1 MNNTDYVHQ
10 TAHALRGKEVLN
22 IEIAALEAA
31 RDALNSGF
39 SESIAQMSQTLSG
52 GGKLVMTGL
61 GKNLPIA
68 EKIAATLTS
77 TGAPAITMNPIQAL
91 HGDLG
96 LIQDG
101 DTIIVLS
108 FSGETEEL
116 VHLIPM
122 LKRRHVTV
130 IAITA
135 KAESTLGRCADIVI
149 PLPVKREACPFN
161 MAPTASTTAT
171 LAVGDALAMAL
182 LDARGFKQEDYAKL
196 HPGGAIGRTLLL
208 KVSDI
213 MRNDERLAI
222 VKQSAVVKD
231 AVLAMTRARA
241 GSAAVV
247 NDDGSLA
254 GIFTDGDLRRHIAE
268 DDAIMDR
275 NISDVMTA
283 DPIRLRD
290 NDLAVDV
297 LSIFE
302 QNNIDDVPVVDAN
315 GKLVGAVDIQ
325 DLPKLKIM

>member
-1 MNNTDYVHQ
+1 M
-10 TAHALRGKEVLN
+10 LN
-22 IEIAALEAA
+22 IEIAALETA

-39 SESIAQMSQTLSG
+39 SETIDQMKKTLAG
-52 GGKLVMTGL
+52 GGKLVLSGL

-96 LIQDG
+96 LVQNG
-101 DTIIVLS
+101 DTVIVLS

-122 LKRRHVTV
+122 VKRMHVTV

-135 KAESTLGRCADIVI
+135 KAESTLGKCADIVI

-171 LAVGDALAMAL
+171 LAVGDALAMTL

-213 MRNDERLAI
+213 MRHDERLAI
-222 VKQSAVVKD
+222 VKLSAVVKD

-247 NDDGSLA
+247 HADGRLA

-268 DDAIMDR
+268 DEAIMER
-275 NISDVMTA
+275 KIADVMTS
-283 DPIRLRD
+283 DPVRVCD

-302 QNNIDDVPVVDAN
+302 QHNIDDVPVVDSADR
-315 GKLVGAVDIQ
+315 LVGAVDIQ